1 MSALLVAAG
10 AENWSFD
17 PSEAPVQIG
26 RNPDVEVTI
35 SDPAVS
41 RIHLV
46 IEHGSEG
53 WVARD
58 RSSQGTYRGNGPKI
72 EEVEIAG
79 SVELH
84 LGRPD
89 GPSVRIEAI
98 EDAPREGATMTL
110 GSSDVASTASIDET
124 ALRLELD
131 GVELLFPAHGVV
143 RLGRSPDNA
152 VVLSDQHSLVS
163 RHHMSFTWHEGNWWM
178 EDVGSSRGT
187 FVDGVQVT
195 ERQIAEGAFHVVLGD
210 KDAGTRIRVT
220 TAGEHKAP
228 RKKGPIIAGAAI
240 AVAVIASLAAVFLS
254 GGGGGGESAN
264 SSNQQA
270 AAREATVMVE
280 LLDDG
285 LNRMGFQGS
294 GVLVSA
300 DGLIV
305 TNAHVAF
312 PATHGDRIGLP
323 SPFPDSTRFA
333 IGFASEDGGEV
344 DRFYVAEPV
353 ELHPFHDAA
362 ILQIIADGN
371 NNPDFDIPFAPLTVG
386 TTADLKAGDLI
397 DQLGFPGVAATLRVS
412 VTTRNFQSFAP
423 CPGTPGDD
431 CLSDLDDGWL
441 NLSGQP
447 LGGGSS
453 GGPIVRGG
461 ELIAINQGAI
471 FQSGRSIEQNRAVP
485 IDLIAEELL
494 DG

>member
-1 MSALLVAAG
+1 MSALLIAAAG
-10 AENWSFD
+10 QNWSFE
-17 PSEAPVQIG
+17 PSEAPVHVG
-26 RNPDVEVTI
+26 RNPDAEVTI

-41 RIHLV
+41 RVHMF
-46 IEHGSEG
+46 IEHRSGV
-53 WVARD
+53 WVAHD
-58 RSSQGTYRGNGPKI
+58 QSSQGTFSRNGPRI
-72 EEVEIAG
+72 DDVEVAG
-79 SVELH
+79 TVELH
-84 LGRPD
+84 LGRVD
-89 GPSVRIEAI
+89 GPIIRLDVLG
-98 EDAPREGATMTL
+98 DVPPEGATMTL
-110 GSSDVASTASIDET
+110 GSFDVASTASIDET

-131 GVELLFPAHGVV
+131 GAELLFPAHGMV
-143 RLGRSPDNA
+143 RLGRSPENA
-152 VVLSDQHSLVS
+152 VVLGDQHSLVS
-163 RHHMSFTWHEGNWWM
+163 RHHMAFTWDGGNWWM

-187 FVDGVQVT
+187 FVDGVQIT
-195 ERQIAEGAFHVVLGD
+195 ERQLAEGAFHLVLGD

-220 TAGEHKAP
+220 TAGEHKTP
-228 RKKGPIIAGAAI
+228 RKKGPIIAGVAI
-240 AVAVIASLAAVFLS
+240 AVAVIASLAAVILP

-264 SSNQQA
+264 TAAQQA

-285 LNRMGFQGS
+285 LNRLGFQGS

-305 TNAHVAF
+305 TNAHVAY
-312 PATHGDRIGLP
+312 PATHGDRISLP

-333 IGFASEDGGEV
+333 VGFASEDGGEV

-362 ILQIIADGN
+362 VLQIIADGN
-371 NNPDFDIPFAPLTVG
+371 NNPDFDIPFAPLPVG
-386 TTADLKAGDLI
+386 TTANLKAGDLI

-431 CLSDLDDGWL
+431 CLADLDDGWL

-453 GGPIVRGG
+453 GGPIVRDG
-461 ELIAINQGAI
+461 ELIAINQGTI

>member
-1 MSALLVAAG
+1 MSALLVVADDQTWRF
-10 AENWSFD
+10 E
-17 PSEAPVQIG
+17 PSDAPVQVG
-26 RNPDVEVTI
+26 RNPGVQVRI

-41 RIHLV
+41 RLHLV
-46 IEHGSEG
+46 VDYVAHE
-53 WVARD
+53 WTARD
-58 RSSQGTYRGNGPKI
+58 RSSLGTFRDDGPKI
-72 EEVEIAG
+72 DQIAIEG
-79 SVELH
+79 PVELR
-84 LGRPD
+84 LGRAD
-89 GPSVRIEAI
+89 GPLVRLEAV
-98 EDAPREGATMTL
+98 DKVPVGGVTMAL
-110 GSSDVASTASIDET
+110 GSFDVASTASIDET

-131 GVELLFPAHGVV
+131 GVELLFPAQGVV

-152 VVLSDQHSLVS
+152 VVLGDQHSLVS
-163 RHHMSFTWHEGNWWM
+163 RRHMSFTWDEGIWWM

-187 FVDGVQVT
+187 FVDGLQIA
-195 ERQIAEGAFHVVLGD
+195 ERQIAEGAFHIVLGD

-228 RKKGPIIAGAAI
+228 RKKGPIIAGVAI
-240 AVAVIASLAAVFLS
+240 AVAVIASLVAVFLS

-264 SSNQQA
+264 TSTQLA

-280 LLDDG
+280 LLDEA

-305 TNAHVAF
+305 TNAHVAY

-323 SPFPDSTRFA
+323 SHFPDSSRFA

-353 ELHPFHDAA
+353 RLHPFHDAA
-362 ILQIIADGN
+362 VLQIIADGN

-386 TTADLKAGDLI
+386 STSDLKAGNLI

-423 CPGTPGDD
+423 CPRTPGDD
-431 CLSDLDDGWL
+431 CLADLDDGWL

-453 GGPIVRGG
+453 GGPIVRDG

-485 IDLIAEELL
+485 IDLIAQELL